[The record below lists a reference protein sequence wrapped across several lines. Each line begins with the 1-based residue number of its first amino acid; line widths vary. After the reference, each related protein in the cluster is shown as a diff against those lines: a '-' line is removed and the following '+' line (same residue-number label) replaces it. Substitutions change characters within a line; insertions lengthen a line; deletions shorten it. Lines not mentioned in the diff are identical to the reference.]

1 MKKLGLIGGMG
12 PVSTIDYYQ
21 KLVVGFQQD
30 HPQSCPPIVIDSLDV
45 FELLKL
51 EEQNDQ
57 AKLFRQLETSIENL
71 TAAGAEYAALTANTP
86 HMIFEE
92 LQAASPIPLVSIL
105 DPVGEAIKD
114 HQQKR
119 VALLGTKMT
128 MQLPFYFHGLA
139 KQGIEVIAP
148 APKQIQTIHQIITTE
163 LEINIFNPASKQLI
177 LQIIAELKAKENI
190 QGIILGC
197 TELPRLLNQTDCQQ
211 VTIYDTVALH
221 VKELLA
227 KMKN

>member
-114 HQQKR
+114 HQQK
-119 VALLGTKMT
+119 KWH
-128 MQLPFYFHGLA
+128 F
-139 KQGIEVIAP
+139 
-148 APKQIQTIHQIITTE
+148 
-163 LEINIFNPASKQLI
+163 
-177 LQIIAELKAKENI
+177 
-190 QGIILGC
+190 
-197 TELPRLLNQTDCQQ
+197 
-211 VTIYDTVALH
+211 
-221 VKELLA
+221 
-227 KMKN
+227 